1 MNLFI
6 RLFIILL
13 VILPTACNK
22 KKQELVDPIKDTS
35 LDLQMIEAY
44 KKGLEELEKGQ
55 ALIAVKKFNE
65 AEILFPQSQWAP
77 RSALMSAY
85 SYFDFGYYGESIDEV
100 NRFLKSYPNSDR
112 KNYAYYLKAMSYYN
126 QIVDE
131 KKDLGPI
138 IEAKESFQLIILQY
152 PNSEYAMD
160 AEFKLELIEEILAA
174 KEMYIGRFY
183 LKKEKWIPAIN
194 RFKKVVEDYETTIFA
209 EEALHRLV
217 EVYYKIGLVE
227 ESKKYAITL
236 GYNYQSGE
244 WYENSY
250 QVFNK
255 NYKKIRKKKQDKKSK
270 SLIKKIRSIIVND
283 NE

>member
-55 ALIAVKKFNE
+55 ALIAAKKFNE
-65 AEILFPQSQWAP
+65 AEMLYPQSQWAP

-138 IEAKESFQLIILQY
+138 IEAKESFKLIILQY

-270 SLIKKIRSIIVND
+270 SLIKRIRSIIVND

>member
-1 MNLFI
+1 
-6 RLFIILL
+6 
-13 VILPTACNK
+13 
-22 KKQELVDPIKDTS
+22 
-35 LDLQMIEAY
+35 MIEAY
-44 KKGLEELEKGQ
+44 KKGMEELEKGQ
-55 ALIAVKKFNE
+55 ALIAAKKFNE

-100 NRFLKSYPNSDR
+100 NRFLKNYPNSDR

-174 KEMYIGRFY
+174 KEMHIGRFY

>member
-55 ALIAVKKFNE
+55 ALIAAKKFNE
-65 AEILFPQSQWAP
+65 AEMLFPQSQWAP

-85 SYFDFGYYGESIDEV
+85 SYFDFGYYAESIDEV
-100 NRFLKSYPNSDR
+100 NRFLKTYPNSDR

-138 IEAKESFQLIILQY
+138 IEAKESFKLIILQY

-270 SLIKKIRSIIVND
+270 SLIKRIRSIIVND

>member
-1 MNLFI
+1 MNLFV

-13 VILPTACNK
+13 VILPTACN

-55 ALIAVKKFNE
+55 ALIAAKKFNE

-100 NRFLKSYPNSDR
+100 NRFLKTYPNSDR

-255 NYKKIRKKKQDKKSK
+255 NYKKIIKKRQNKKSK
-270 SLIKKIRSIIVND
+270 SLIKRIRSIIVND

>member
-1 MNLFI
+1 MNLFV

-13 VILPTACNK
+13 VILPAACN

-44 KKGLEELEKGQ
+44 KKGLEELENGQ
-55 ALIAVKKFNE
+55 ALIAAKKFNE

-85 SYFDFGYYGESIDEV
+85 SYFDYGFYLESIDEV
-100 NRFLKSYPNSDR
+100 NRFLKTYPTSDR
-112 KNYAYYLKAMSYYN
+112 KNYAHYLKAMSYYN

-138 IEAKESFQLIILQY
+138 IEAKESFQLIISQY

-174 KEMYIGRFY
+174 IEMHRKEGHEIGFIDIK
-183 LKKEKWIPAIN
+183 LLEP
-194 RFKKVVEDYETTIFA
+194 FPTEHV
-209 EEALHRLV
+209 
-217 EVYYKIGLVE
+217 
-227 ESKKYAITL
+227 
-236 GYNYQSGE
+236 
-244 WYENSY
+244 
-250 QVFNK
+250 
-255 NYKKIRKKKQDKKSK
+255 K
-270 SLIKKIRSIIVND
+270 SLLKDSSVIVDRKSTRLNSSHT
-283 NE
+283 

>member
-1 MNLFI
+1 MNLFV

-13 VILPTACNK
+13 VILPTACN

-44 KKGLEELEKGQ
+44 KKGMEELEKGQ
-55 ALIAVKKFNE
+55 ALIAAKKFNE

-85 SYFDFGYYGESIDEV
+85 SYFDFGYYRESIDEV
-100 NRFLKSYPNSDR
+100 NRFLKNYPNSDR

-138 IEAKESFQLIILQY
+138 IEAKESFQLIISQY

-174 KEMYIGRFY
+174 KEMHIGRFY

-217 EVYYKIGLVE
+217 EVYYRIGLVE

>member
-1 MNLFI
+1 MNLFV

-13 VILPTACNK
+13 VILPTACN

-44 KKGLEELEKGQ
+44 KIGMEELEKGQ
-55 ALIAVKKFNE
+55 ALIAAKKFNE
-65 AEILFPQSQWAP
+65 AEMLYPQSQWAP

-100 NRFLKSYPNSDR
+100 NRFLKTYPNSDR

-138 IEAKESFQLIILQY
+138 IEAKESFQFIISQY

-174 KEMYIGRFY
+174 KEMHIGRFY

-250 QVFNK
+250 QVFNT

-270 SLIKKIRSIIVND
+270 SLIKRIKSIIVND

>member
-1 MNLFI
+1 MNLFV

-13 VILPTACNK
+13 VILPTACN

-55 ALIAVKKFNE
+55 ALIAAKKFNE

-100 NRFLKSYPNSDR
+100 NRFLKTYPNSDR

-270 SLIKKIRSIIVND
+270 SLIKRIRSIIVND

>member
-1 MNLFI
+1 MNLI
-6 RLFIILL
+6 VKLSIILL
-13 VILPTACNK
+13 LIAPLSCSK
-22 KKQELVDPIKDTS
+22 KIEIEEIKEVS
-35 LDLQMIEAY
+35 VDLQMKEAY
-44 KKGLEELEKGQ
+44 EEGMRQLNEGQ
-55 ALIAVKKFNE
+55 SLIAVKKFNE
-65 AEILFPQSQWAP
+65 AELLFPQSKWAP

-85 SYFDFGYYGESIDEV
+85 AYYDFSFYSDAISEV
-100 NRFLKSYPNSDR
+100 DRFLKTYPNSKR
-112 KNYAYYLKAMSYYN
+112 KDYAHYLKAMSFYN

-138 IEAKESFQLIILQY
+138 IEAKQNFQFIISTY

-160 AEFKLELIEEILAA
+160 ASFKLELIEEILAA
-174 KEMYIGRFY
+174 KEMHIGRFY

-194 RFKKVVEDYETTIFA
+194 RFKKVVKDYDRTIYA

-217 EVYYKIGLVE
+217 EVHYRIGLIE
-227 ESKKYAITL
+227 ESKKYAILL

-250 QVFNK
+250 RVFNK
-255 NYKKIRKKKQDKKSK
+255 NYEKLTKKKKENNNK
-270 SLIKKIRSIIVND
+270 SIIKRFTSILTKD

>member
-1 MNLFI
+1 MNLFV

-13 VILPTACNK
+13 VMLPTACN

-55 ALIAVKKFNE
+55 ALIAAKKFNE

-100 NRFLKSYPNSDR
+100 NRFLKTYPNSDR

-174 KEMYIGRFY
+174 KEMHIGRFY

-217 EVYYKIGLVE
+217 EIYYKIGLVE